1 MRSKRSLANSCRL
14 LAVALVGLTTPGS
27 AFADYAYVTN
37 QSSSDLS
44 VIDLDRM
51 VEVGRISVPGQ
62 PAGIAVAPELGAV
75 FTVSPDS
82 KMLRRYGIPA
92 GAPAAERRLDGG
104 PIGVAV
110 DERRGRVFVSDWYNS
125 RVFVIAADSLATLN
139 VLSTGSAPAGLAL
152 SHDGQWLAT
161 ADRDANQVSIFDA
174 ETLTLRHRVAVG
186 SRPFGV
192 TFSPD
197 GRVFSADVGSNTVT
211 AVDPVSGRVLGH
223 AATRERPYAV
233 AFASGRGFVTN
244 QYDDSVSVFDAQS
257 LAAGRGH
264 RYRRISGRHRHIS
277 GWPTDRRGELVFKQ
291 PHGDRLRKLGD
302 YRRDR
307 NRRRAAC
314 FRTLSGAGARSRRG
328 ACFPAVIISLP
339 TRFRVEALDGITGR
353 CPAIGPLW
361 IPEDT
366 GVAIFHGALGGIPGH
381 SAATDAEEQHR
392 PILVAAR
399 GLFQPG
405 TKVALHDI
413 RQAAIADIRQPQ
425 SGRDG

>member
-1 MRSKRSLANSCRL
+1 MRLQRSLANSRL
-14 LAVALVGLTTPGS
+14 LLAMALVGLTTPGS

-51 VEVGRISVPGQ
+51 IEVGRISMPGQ
-62 PAGIAVAPELGAV
+62 PAGIAVAPEFGAV

-82 KMLRRYGIPA
+82 KMLRRYGMPA
-92 GAPAAERRLDGG
+92 GAPEAERRLDGG

-110 DERRGRVFVSDWYNS
+110 DERRGRVFVSDWYNA

-152 SHDGQWLAT
+152 SHDGKWLAT

-174 ETLTLRHRVAVG
+174 ETLSLRHRVTVG
-186 SRPFGV
+186 LRPFGV

-197 GRVFSADVGSNTVT
+197 GRLFSADVGSNTAT

-257 LAAGRGH
+257 LA
-264 RYRRISGRHRHIS
+264 
-277 GWPTDRRGELVFKQ
+277 TV
-291 PHGDRLRKLGD
+291 
-302 YRRDR
+302 
-307 NRRRAAC
+307 
-314 FRTLSGAGARSRRG
+314 
-328 ACFPAVIISLP
+328 AVI
-339 TRFRVEALDGITGR
+339 
-353 CPAIGPLW
+353 
-361 IPEDT
+361 DT
-366 GVAIFHGALGGIPGH
+366 GEYPEGIDTSADGRQIVVANWFSNSLTVIDTESLEIIGEIATGDGPRAFGRFLAPAPGQVGEPA
-381 SAATDAEEQHR
+381 SR
-392 PILVAAR
+392 
-399 GLFQPG
+399 
-405 TKVALHDI
+405 
-413 RQAAIADIRQPQ
+413 
-425 SGRDG
+425 

>member
-1 MRSKRSLANSCRL
+1 MRSKRSFANSCRL

-27 AFADYAYVTN
+27 AFDDYAYVTN

-92 GAPAAERRLDGG
+92 GAPEAERGLDGG

-110 DERRGRVFVSDWYNS
+110 DERRGRVFVSDWYNA

-257 LAAGRGH
+257 LAA
-264 RYRRISGRHRHIS
+264 
-277 GWPTDRRGELVFKQ
+277 V
-291 PHGDRLRKLGD
+291 
-302 YRRDR
+302 
-307 NRRRAAC
+307 
-314 FRTLSGAGARSRRG
+314 
-328 ACFPAVIISLP
+328 AVI
-339 TRFRVEALDGITGR
+339 
-353 CPAIGPLW
+353 
-361 IPEDT
+361 DT
-366 GVAIFHGALGGIPGH
+366 GEYPEGIDTSADGRQIVVANWFSNSLTVIDSESLETIGEIATGDGPRAFGRFLAPAPGQVGEP
-381 SAATDAEEQHR
+381 A
-392 PILVAAR
+392 
-399 GLFQPG
+399 F
-405 TKVALHDI
+405 
-413 RQAAIADIRQPQ
+413 RQ
-425 SGRDG
+425 